1 MLHALI
7 LACASGTTTTPP
19 LAPTPEPP
27 PTQQATPAAL
37 SSVEYHFQDA
47 SVPPPYHRSI
57 TIRVSL
63 DSVDYV
69 IDSYGDVVA
78 EAHAP
83 GSQATLDQAIAA
95 YQAAGFA
102 LLPPS
107 TEPECTGGT
116 SQSVKVKQGKPDRL
130 LRYPVRLWRQR
141 DRSDR
146 RHEGLC
152 PGHQSLGSRTHGPQ
166 PVTL

>member
-1 MLHALI
+1 LLHALI

-19 LAPTPEPP
+19 LAPTPEPTP
-27 PTQQATPAAL
+27 AQQATPAVL

-47 SVPPPYHRSI
+47 SVPPPYHRSV
-57 TIRVSL
+57 TIHVSL

-102 LLPPS
+102 LLPPA

-116 SQSVKVKQGKPDRL
+116 SQSVKVKQGSL
-130 LRYPVRLWRQR
+130 IAFSGTL
-141 DRSDR
+141 SDCGASETGLTGDM
-146 RHEGLC
+146 EGFAQAIKALA
-152 PGHQSLGSRTHGPQ
+152 PEPTDPSL
-166 PVTL
+166 

>member
-27 PTQQATPAAL
+27 PAQQATPAAL

-47 SVPPPYHRSI
+47 SVPPPYHRSV

-69 IDSYGDVVA
+69 VDSYGDVVA

-107 TEPECTGGT
+107 TEPGCTGGT
-116 SQSVKVKQGKPDRL
+116 SHSVKVEQGSL
-130 LRYPVRLWRQR
+130 IAFAGTL
-141 DRSDR
+141 SDCGASQT
-146 RHEGLC
+146 GLTGDMKGFAQAIKALA
-152 PGHQSLGSRTHGPQ
+152 PEPTDPSL
-166 PVTL
+166 